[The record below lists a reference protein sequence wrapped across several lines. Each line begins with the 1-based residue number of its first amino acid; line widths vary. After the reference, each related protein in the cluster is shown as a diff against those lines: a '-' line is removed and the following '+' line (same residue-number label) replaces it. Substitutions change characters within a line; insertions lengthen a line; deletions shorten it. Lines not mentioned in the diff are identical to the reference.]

1 MFSKMLTAQTIAED
15 GDVAKAARTLMLRQP
30 AEGVIAALIALR
42 DRLDSTPTLAQVA
55 VPTLIVVG
63 AEDKLTPP
71 KDSEQMRD
79 GIRGAQLAVI
89 PNAAHLSNLEQP
101 EAFNKAVCKFLKEL

>member
-1 MFSKMLTAQTIAED
+1 VNCWSFLGNKSKKLKKLETH
-15 GDVAKAARTLMLRQP
+15 
-30 AEGVIAALIALR
+30 AALAAMR
-42 DRLDSTPTLAQVA
+42 DRPDSTPTRAQVT

-63 AEDKLTPP
+63 AEDTLTPP

-89 PNAAHLSNLEQP
+89 PNAANPSNFEQP
-101 EAFNKAVCKFLKEL
+101 QAFNLAVRKFLKTL